1 MMAVTMFY
9 QTCGCRDYMYYLEQK
24 LVFLFCLH
32 HNYNSLEKLFKRICL
47 FKDMYAVDAVYNVID
62 V

>member
-9 QTCGCRDYMYYLEQK
+9 QTCVCRDYMCYLEQK

-32 HNYNSLEKLFKRICL
+32 HNKNSLEKLLKRICL
-47 FKDMYAVDAVYNVID
+47 FKDMYTVDAVYGD